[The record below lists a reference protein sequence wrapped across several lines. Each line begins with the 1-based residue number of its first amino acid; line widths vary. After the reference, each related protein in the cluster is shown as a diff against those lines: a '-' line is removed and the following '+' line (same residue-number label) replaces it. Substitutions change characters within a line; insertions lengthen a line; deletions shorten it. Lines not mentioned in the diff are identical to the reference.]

1 MNKNLQDTLLMPNA
15 SMNDA
20 IQYIEKNKTKIAIVV
35 DNLNKIQG
43 TITDG
48 DVRRAILRGA
58 KLDTPVQE
66 IMNKH
71 PTVAYLGE
79 STDKIRQRMTG
90 NAFLRHIPILDEQG
104 RVVAIETLK
113 DLLGSNKKNNWV
125 ILMAGGLGE
134 RLRPLTEKCPKP
146 LLPIGNKPILET
158 IVDSFVEKGFNR
170 IFIAVNYKAEMVED
184 YLGDGSS
191 RDIRISYLREDKK
204 LGTAGPLSLLPE
216 TPTDPIIVMNADIL
230 TKIDFDHLLDFHNE
244 HNASATMCVKDYII
258 EVPYGI
264 VDVKNHSI
272 VKFDEKPIHHYFIN
286 AGIYVL
292 EPEVLKFVSNE
303 RMDMPSLFETVIE
316 NKYQTAV
323 FPIREYWLDIGL
335 IEDFHKANDEY
346 HEVFTEEK

>member
-20 IQYIEKNKTKIAIVV
+20 IQYIEKNKTKIVVVV
-35 DNLNKIQG
+35 DKLNKIQG

-71 PTVAYLGE
+71 PTVAHIGE

-170 IFIAVNYKAEMVED
+170 IFISVNYKAQMVED

-191 RDIRISYLREDKK
+191 RDIRISYLREDEK

-216 TPTDPIIVMNADIL
+216 TPADPIIVMNADIL
-230 TKIDFDHLLDFHNE
+230 TKVDFDHLLDFHHE
-244 HNASATMCVKDYII
+244 HHASATMCVKDYII

-264 VDVKNHSI
+264 VDVKDHSI
-272 VKFDEKPIHHYFIN
+272 VRFDEKPIHHYFIN

-303 RMDMPSLFETVIE
+303 RMDMPRLFETIIDHE
-316 NKYQTAV
+316 YQTAV

-346 HEVFTEEK
+346 HKVFTEEK